1 MPRPPCGPGNCRR
14 TLLSVMLVIKAV
26 RGSFVFVCGIGFL
39 APILGAIRAAVDAVV
54 ASPLFKLVLC
64 VLYAFGPED
73 IKQSS
78 PGNIAMR
85 EELAKDGSSVESVE
99 VTIIIMRGM
108 CMCWGVAEI
117 ALSLIGVTL
126 LLKVCRYFIPVEY

>member
-1 MPRPPCGPGNCRR
+1 M
-14 TLLSVMLVIKAV
+14 
-26 RGSFVFVCGIGFL
+26 

-85 EELAKDGSSVESVE
+85 EELAKDGSAESIE

>member
-1 MPRPPCGPGNCRR
+1 M
-14 TLLSVMLVIKAV
+14 LSVMLVIKAV
-26 RGSFVFVCGIGFL
+26 RESFVFVCGIGVL
-39 APILGAIRAAVDAVV
+39 APVLGAIRTVVDVV
-54 ASPLFKLVLC
+54 AASPPFKLVLC

-73 IKQSS
+73 IKASS
-78 PGNIAMR
+78 PGNVAMR